1 MLNNWLKISL
11 KAFKSKD
18 DFFEEKSNKF
28 EFKVFKFEGTNN
40 GFMIIWNIK
49 TLNAFTVS
57 RMKVGKNILVD
68 VIDVDSENRDSLN
81 KLGYLPEN
89 LVFEGASPY

>member
-1 MLNNWLKISL
+1 MLDNWLKISL

-40 GFMIIWNIK
+40 GFMIIWNIE
-49 TLNAFTVS
+49 TLNAFTIS
-57 RMKVGKNILVD
+57 RIQIDETILVKVIELD
-68 VIDVDSENRDSLN
+68 VKAESSNHLKYI
-81 KLGYLPEN
+81 PEN
-89 LVFEGASPY
+89 LIFEDSKPY